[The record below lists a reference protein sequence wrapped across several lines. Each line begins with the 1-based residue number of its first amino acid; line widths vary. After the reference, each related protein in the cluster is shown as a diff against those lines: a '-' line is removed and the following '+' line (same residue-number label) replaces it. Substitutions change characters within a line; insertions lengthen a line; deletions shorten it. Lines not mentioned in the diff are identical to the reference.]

1 MTTSLTRRGY
11 RVPPDAPRPVISV
24 VTYGVGNVGS
34 IFNMFRKIGVAAVA
48 ASTPD
53 EIARA
58 EKILLPGVG
67 SFDHG
72 MEMLER
78 AGLGPSLKARVADGA
93 PLLGIC
99 LGMQLLGI
107 GSEEGQRPGLG
118 LLDAHSVRFQGNG
131 DPTFRVPHMGWNEL
145 VQRRASPLFAG
156 FEERARFYFVHS
168 YHLVCVDPSDVLATA
183 RYGGDFTAIVQRG
196 NVWGA
201 QFHPEKSHRFG
212 MTLLANFASL

>member
-1 MTTSLTRRGY
+1 M
-11 RVPPDAPRPVISV
+11 ISV

-53 EIARA
+53 EVARA

-72 MEMLER
+72 MEMLDR
-78 AGLGPSLKARVADGA
+78 AGLVPSLKARVGEGT

-99 LGMQLLGI
+99 LGMQLLGR
-107 GSEEGQRPGLG
+107 GSEEGQRAGLD
-118 LLDAHSVRFQGNG
+118 LLDARSVRFHGNG
-131 DPTFRVPHMGWNEL
+131 DPAFRVPHMGWNEL
-145 VQRRASPLFAG
+145 DRRRESPLFAG

-168 YHLVCVDPSDVLATA
+168 YHLVCADPADVLATA

-212 MTLLANFASL
+212 MTLLANFARL